1 MYGENG
7 TRMRSELAVLLR
19 QHRVQ
24 QRLGGPGSKILAT
37 TTAAEREEYGI
48 LIRRYRQGILA
59 WCAGSVETA
68 RPTAFS
74 NLRSGTKNPFR
85 LPGPD
90 ASPPYQLALA
100 LEVAISGS
108 TARLPT
114 LEELNSAHG
123 NPVVDRWREA
133 ARAAAL
139 AEHDTNG
146 GAITGRLTLSQAQA
160 LVADVAAIT
169 QALVVLDQ
177 RYTGTPGWEPLDG
190 SARLGWTALACA
202 LDAGLRHPDYSVDQT
217 GWRPRV
223 KPMRGQPKPGVLGVL
238 QAEHNLLVHLKSI
251 PTATNL
257 RSIVDSQRLLSDWLA
272 VHASMI
278 SSEVGDRWARRARTY
293 TLIQQ
298 QLRNIGGNIGMGGAS
313 AAEATNATTRLGQVG
328 EDTVIKPEEIT
339 AFETLFNRIDA
350 RIADVIEE
358 GVRRRAYL
366 QRVALPKARKSPYG
380 AQEVA
385 RIRFRPVKH
394 PSELD
399 LIQTVRERLQPSV
412 NPPTRVTRPDPSRV
426 DLHTAIVHR
435 PPPRSAST
443 EAPRL

>member
-7 TRMRSELAVLLR
+7 SRMRSELAVLLR

-24 QRLGGPGSKILAT
+24 QRLGGPGSKFRAT
-37 TTAAEREEYGI
+37 TTAAEREEYGS

-74 NLRSGTKNPFR
+74 NLRSGPRNPFR

-90 ASPPYQLALA
+90 ASPPYQFAIALN
-100 LEVAISGS
+100 VAISES

-114 LEELNSAHG
+114 LKELTAPHS
-123 NPVVDRWREA
+123 NPVVERWREA

-146 GAITGRLTLSQAQA
+146 GAIAGRLTLSQAQA
-160 LVADVAAIT
+160 LVSDVAAIA

-177 RYTGTPGWEPLDG
+177 RYTGTPGWEPLAG

-202 LDAGLRHPDYSVDQT
+202 LDVSLGQPDYSIDQT

-223 KPMRGQPKPGVLGVL
+223 KPMRGEPRPGVLGVL
-238 QAEHNLLVHLKSI
+238 QAEHNLLVHLKSF
-251 PTATNL
+251 PNATNL
-257 RSIVDSQRLLSDWLA
+257 RLIVDSQRLLSDRLA
-272 VHASMI
+272 VHAAAI

-298 QLRNIGGNIGMGGAS
+298 QLRNVGGNLGTGGAS
-313 AAEATNATTRLGQVG
+313 AAEGANATTRLRQLRQ
-328 EDTVIKPEEIT
+328 DTVIKPEEMT
-339 AFETLFNRIDA
+339 SFETLFTLIDA
-350 RIADVIEE
+350 RVSDVIEE
-358 GVRRRAYL
+358 GIRRHAYL
-366 QRVALPKARKSPYG
+366 QRIAVPELTMSPNG
-380 AQEVA
+380 IHEVVKE
-385 RIRFRPVKH
+385 RFRPVER
-394 PSELD
+394 PADLD
-399 LIQTVRERLQPSV
+399 LIQTVRERLQPAAS
-412 NPPTRVTRPDPSRV
+412 PSTRVARPDPSRV
-426 DLHTAIVHR
+426 DLHAAIVHR
-435 PPPRSAST
+435 PPPRTAST
-443 EAPRL
+443 EARHL